1 MIFEK
6 EQDLTQEKEAIN
18 TYVKLNGGSYKKLS
32 AQDID
37 YKVFDQN
44 KNLYAYAEIKVINT
58 KISDSFPLSISAR
71 KILKLIDKRLNP
83 VVIWKCI
90 DGIIYS
96 NPQTITGEISWSKSE
111 VDLEVKY
118 TNKKQF
124 RYVRA

>member
-37 YKVFDQN
+37 YKLFDQN

-71 KILKLIDKRLNP
+71 KILKLIDMP
-83 VVIWKCI
+83 
-90 DGIIYS
+90 
-96 NPQTITGEISWSKSE
+96 
-111 VDLEVKY
+111 
-118 TNKKQF
+118 
-124 RYVRA
+124 